1 MLDLDKQFWLN
12 RRVFVTGHTGFK
24 GAWLCCWLKKLGAQ
38 VYGYSLE
45 PDTSPCLYTIVNDVE
60 KETIGD
66 ILDVKRLEE
75 AVAQA
80 KPDIVLHLA
89 AQAIVRQSYEE
100 PLGTFS
106 SNVIGTANVLDV
118 VRRHS
123 SVCAVIV
130 VTSDKCYENHEWA
143 WGYRE
148 NDSLG
153 GHDPY
158 SASKAAAEIVV
169 SSMRRSFFSP
179 YCENGHLAKI
189 ASVRAGNVIGGGDWS
204 RDRLI
209 PDIVRGSIDGKV
221 SLRNPNS
228 VRPWQHVLEPLG
240 AYLGLAQKLI
250 ANVPPVD
257 TSFNFGPSSD
267 DHKPVSLVAEV
278 IARELGHP
286 AIVSDST
293 AAPKHEAV
301 MLTLDCSKARHLLGW
316 KPRWNF
322 LQAVQVTADW
332 YKAFSGGANMK
343 DFTEKQI
350 DDFMTDSPYIRR

>member
-1 MLDLDKQFWLN
+1 MLDLDKQFWKN
-12 RRVFVTGHTGFK
+12 KRVFVTGHTGFK

-45 PDTSPCLYTIVNDVE
+45 PDTSPCLYTIINDVE
-60 KETIGD
+60 NETIGD
-66 ILDVKRLEE
+66 ILDVKKLNNSITE
-75 AVAQA
+75 AQ
-80 KPDIVLHLA
+80 PDIVLHLA

-100 PLGTFS
+100 PLSTFS
-106 SNVIGTANVLDV
+106 SNVIGTANILNV
-118 VRRHS
+118 VRQHS
-123 SVCAVIV
+123 SVRAIIV
-130 VTSDKCYENHEWA
+130 VTSDKCYENHEWV

-148 NDSLG
+148 NDPLG

-158 SASKAAAEIVV
+158 SASKAAAEIIV

-179 YCENGHLAKI
+179 YCQNGHLAKI

-240 AYLGLAQKLI
+240 AYLGLAEKLI
-250 ANVPPVD
+250 ADVPSID
-257 TSFNFGPSSD
+257 TSFNFGPNID
-267 DHKPVSLVAEV
+267 DHKPVWLVAEA
-278 IARELGHP
+278 IAQELGHST
-286 AIVSDST
+286 IVSDSNT
-293 AAPKHEAV
+293 AQKHEAV
-301 MLTLDCSKARHLLGW
+301 MLTLDCSKARQILGW

-322 LQAVQVTADW
+322 QRTVQMTVDW
-332 YKAFSGGANMK
+332 YKAFSEDTNMK

-350 DDFMTDSPYIRR
+350 DDFMNDSPYL